1 MNKAVVK
8 WNEKWR
14 SYIERT
20 KDKRAPQLS
29 ERGFDFL
36 YTLEFKDASVQPSVK
51 LVMEFLVGWRGTDYC
66 FTYEDSVGSDSW
78 KVYSQFGGRSHWQ
91 TITDFFGSYS
101 EAIVIRRCFEQF
113 SMEAMARDIQSYKDT
128 AFEHAFTERF
138 SGMRIV
144 GTKRSGEDIYFVL
157 EDGEEL
163 LVTPFYEAC
172 RKEQDHSYRK
182 G

>member
-1 MNKAVVK
+1 MNEAAGK
-8 WNEKWR
+8 WSEEWR

-20 KDKRAPQLS
+20 KDKRVPQLS

-36 YTLEFKDASVQPSVK
+36 YTLEFKDASVHSSKK
-51 LVMEFLVGWRGTDYC
+51 LAMEFLIEWRGTDYC

-78 KVYSQFGGRSHWQ
+78 KVYSQLGGRSYWQ
-91 TITDFFGSYS
+91 SITDFFGSYS
-101 EAIVIRRCFEQF
+101 EAIVIRRCLEQF
-113 SMEAMARDIQSYKDT
+113 GIEAMARDIQAYKDT
-128 AFEHAFTERF
+128 AFERAFTERF

-144 GTKRSGEDIYFVL
+144 GTKRSGEDMYFVL

-163 LVTPFYEAC
+163 LITSFYEVC
-172 RKEQDHSYRK
+172 RKEQDNSYRK